1 MRSST
6 AEVVDTP
13 TAIPVGT
20 QCTTGQTCPE
30 SGIWTV
36 VGAPR
41 TASPIVKGKR
51 FPPYRGKA
59 AVWQLALHA

>member
-6 AEVVDTP
+6 AEVVDMPTITP
-13 TAIPVGT
+13 IGT

-51 FPPYRGKA
+51 FPPYCGKA